1 MSTSPEVAN
10 APFGDEFVDQAALDE
25 ALHHLHE
32 RREFWAS
39 VDTTRRAALLDE
51 VLACIDQIAPSW
63 LAEACAVKGLDP
75 TSPAAG
81 EELLSGIG
89 SLVRL
94 VTSLRT
100 SLQDIATHGRP
111 RYPGPVRHHAGNRI
125 SVGVLPASLLDRVI
139 FTGIAGEVWFQ
150 PGVTESQVREEQAWA
165 YRGTAPCGLSLVLA
179 AGNVASLGP
188 KDALDKLFVE
198 GHVVV
203 MKSNPVNE
211 YLVPYWERA
220 LAPLIAEGVLRI
232 VRGGAATGSYLVEH
246 PLVDDV
252 HITGS
257 DATYDAIAFGVGDE
271 RRRRKADDD
280 PRLTKPISA
289 ELGNVSPV
297 IVVPGQW
304 SQKELAYQA
313 AHVATMLTNNAGF
326 NCLTPRVLVTHRGW
340 AQREEFL
347 RALEE
352 VLDGVDARRA
362 YYPGARQRWSTFMA
376 SHPEAAVIGSDEGE
390 KLPWTVLRDVP
401 SEDHTATAFTKE
413 AFCSLMAETA
423 LDAPSTDAFI
433 DRAVDFCND
442 VVWGTLSM
450 TLLVDPRT
458 AKEPAVETALTRAVE
473 NLRYGTV
480 GVNVW
485 HAMGFLGATTTW
497 GAFPGHHRTDIQSG
511 TGVVGNAYMFQ
522 HVEKTVLRGPF
533 VAWPRPGWFCTN
545 RHGYRLLQQ
554 LFRVQVTQ
562 RWRYVPALLATALRR

>member
-1 MSTSPEVAN
+1 MSTSSEHLST
-10 APFGDEFVDQAALDE
+10 PFGDEHVDEAALDR
-25 ALHHLHE
+25 AITAVDA
-32 RREFWAS
+32 RREHWSS
-39 VDTTRRAALLDE
+39 VSAAARAQLLDA
-51 VLACIDQIAPSW
+51 VRLSIAAAAPAW
-63 LAEACAVKGLDP
+63 LAEACAIKGLDP
-75 TSPAAG
+75 ESPAAG

-94 VTSLRT
+94 VTSLQT
-100 SLQDIATHGRP
+100 SLRDVAAHGRP

-125 SVGVLPASLLDRVI
+125 SVGVLPTSLLDRVI
-139 FTGIAGEVWFQ
+139 FTGISGEVWFQ
-150 PGVTESQVREEQAWA
+150 PDVDEAQVRAEQAAA
-165 YRGTAPCGLSLVLA
+165 YQHPHPAGVSLVLA

-188 KDALDKLFVE
+188 KDALDKLFIE
-198 GHVVV
+198 GQVVV

-211 YLVPYWERA
+211 YLVPHWERA
-220 LAPLIAEGVLRI
+220 LAPLIDEGVLRI
-232 VRGGAATGSYLVEH
+232 VRGGAGTGAYLVEH
-246 PLVDDV
+246 PLIDDI

-257 DATYDAIAFGVGDE
+257 DATYDAIMFGVGDE
-271 RRRRKADDD
+271 RARRKVADD

-304 SQKELAYQA
+304 SERELVYQA

-326 NCLTPRVLVTHRGW
+326 NCLTPRVLITHRGW
-340 AQREEFL
+340 AQREDFL
-347 RALEE
+347 RALES
-352 VLDGVDARRA
+352 VLSTISARRA

-376 SHPEAAVIGSDEGE
+376 SHPDAAVIGDDQGDH
-390 KLPWTVLRDVP
+390 LPWTVLRDVA
-401 SEDHTATAFTKE
+401 SDDHAATAFTKE

-423 LDAPSTDAFI
+423 LEAPSTEAFLDA
-433 DRAVDFCND
+433 AVDFCND

-450 TLLVDPRT
+450 TLLIDPRT
-458 AKEPAVETALTRAVE
+458 AKVPAVSAALTRAVE

-485 HAMGFLGATTTW
+485 HAMGFLGGTTTW

-522 HVEKTVLRGPF
+522 HVEKTVLHGPF
-533 VAWPRPGWFCTN
+533 VSFPRPGWFCTN

-554 LFRVQVTQ
+554 LFTVQVTQ
-562 RWRYVPALLATALRR
+562 RWRHVPALLATALRR